1 MTTRFQLHHRSL
13 LPGRRRGS
21 TILIVLALLS
31 VLVLVATTLTFTSRL
46 EVISSQNFADGLQG
60 RASGVSSL
68 QALTKQAALNL
79 DGDAAS
85 HLDFAIAATD
95 PELLER
101 VRKNIPGGENLSK
114 SQIAVQLHRQG
125 IRTSTSLVTF
135 NDASARI
142 NINTADRE
150 TLGRLFSEVFSRNDI
165 NASAG
170 DLARRIVEHRESS
183 EKSEPTVM
191 PASFVPLHGRSLAQI
206 WEEDELKDNRS
217 SNNFASGLPFVG
229 RQQYSYV
236 PEEMRSPGALSAFFE
251 GRDARSRHEPDLRLP
266 ARNGERRFSAV
277 SEIGY
282 LDGFTP
288 EIVAA
293 LEPYLTIYSTSTPTM
308 SGRAALAGR
317 SPLDINRATA
327 EEIHEAL
334 RDLYG
339 GSKEDNLLRQF
350 AVNIVDAR
358 DGNSRRTSLPDSSGI
373 GVVLGLERVPFI
385 TEVYPNSVT
394 PASQGNDGQFIE
406 IYNPWDDSISL
417 DGWTIRAGAQSHPL
431 RGVLPS
437 RGFLIVTDDFD
448 NTQDP
453 QASDEVPGTGSFYDI
468 FNMVPQGTH
477 RRLIEHP
484 NLSLPHGMGRHV
496 IELHD
501 DRGNLVDQFTYRV
514 TDPTQ
519 VFQSYQ
525 RYNIF
530 LDESTLG
537 NPTPFTLGYLDSD
550 LTAEMAERLRHMP
563 KDGPFTDVMELFD
576 VFAGYANP
584 GGQRGRR
591 WGFPVAA
598 TPNSSNPEHR
608 QLADDPTKIDG
619 RIIDIFTVEPL
630 ERPGRDEL
638 AKGLAAIHRKPS
650 RNNSG
655 ETVTPTRDKALITK
669 AAVGVTPRGT
679 RHGLVNVNTA
689 PTAVLRAVGFTDLQ
703 AERMVSARQSL
714 EDQFLNGSATEWVLW
729 RTPSD
734 LLVDER
740 VWGRIDPERP
750 GPLLQQAGPLFRR
763 ISTGS
768 AAFFLEGQALS
779 PEDSQRVTRSGA
791 KVQALIALDKERPG
805 LLWWRFGN

>member
-1 MTTRFQLHHRSL
+1 I
-13 LPGRRRGS
+13 RRHSSPSRRQRGS

-46 EVISSQNFADGLQG
+46 EVISSQNFADGIQG

-68 QALTKQAALNL
+68 QALTKQASLNL
-79 DGDAAS
+79 NGDAAS

-95 PELLER
+95 PEMLDL
-101 VRKNIPGGENLSK
+101 VRKNVPGGENFSTP
-114 SQIAVQLHRQG
+114 QIAAQLHRQG
-125 IRTSTSLVTF
+125 IRTPTSLVTF
-135 NDASARI
+135 SDASARI
-142 NINTADRE
+142 NINTADQE
-150 TLGRLFSEVFSRNDI
+150 TLARLFSEVFSRHNV

-170 DLARRIVEHRESS
+170 DLARRIVNHRDNG
-183 EKSEPTVM
+183 EKSETRVL

-206 WEEDELKDNRS
+206 WEEEAEKNHSTVSRPRGE
-217 SNNFASGLPFVG
+217 FPFVG

-236 PEEMRSPGALSAFFE
+236 PEEMGSPDALRAFFE
-251 GRDARSRHEPDLRLP
+251 GRDVRSRHEPDLRLP

-277 SEIGY
+277 SEIAY
-282 LDGFTP
+282 LDGFNP
-288 EIVAA
+288 EVVGL
-293 LEPYLTIYSTSTPTM
+293 LEPYLTVYSTSTPTM
-308 SGRAALAGR
+308 STRAALAGH

-334 RDLYG
+334 RALYG
-339 GSKEDNLLRQF
+339 GAKEDNLLRQF

-358 DGNSRRTSLPDSSGI
+358 DGNSRRTSLPDSSGL

-406 IYNPWDDSISL
+406 IYNPWDESIVL
-417 DGWTIRAGAQSHPL
+417 DGWSVRAGAQNHPL

-484 NLSLPHGMGRHV
+484 ALSLPHGAGRHV
-496 IELHD
+496 VELHD
-501 DRGNLVDQFTYRV
+501 DGGNLADQFTYRV
-514 TDPTQ
+514 TDANE

-525 RYNIF
+525 RYNLFI
-530 LDESTLG
+530 DESRLAK
-537 NPTPFTLGYLDSD
+537 PTPFSLAYLDSE
-550 LTAEMAERLRHMP
+550 LTAEMAERLRKMP

-576 VFAGYANP
+576 IFAGYANP

-598 TPNSSNPEHR
+598 SPNSSNPAHR
-608 QLADDPTKIDG
+608 ILADDPTIIDA

-630 ERPGRDEL
+630 ERPGREDL

-650 RNNSG
+650 RSNQG
-655 ETVTPTRDKALITK
+655 ETITPTRDKALITK

-689 PTAVLRAVGFTDLQ
+689 PTPVLRAVGFTDLQ
-703 AERMVSARQSL
+703 AERMVSARTAL
-714 EDQFLNGSATEWVLW
+714 EDQFLRGGSTEWVLW
-729 RTPSD
+729 RTASD

-750 GPLLQQAGPLFRR
+750 GPLLQQAGPVFRR

-779 PEDSQRVTRSGA
+779 PEDSQRVTRTGA
-791 KVQALIALDKERPG
+791 KVQALIALDKEQPG
-805 LLWWRFGN
+805 LLWWRFAN